1 MLFFSGIIKFM
12 TKVLVTGGAGF
23 IGSHLVD
30 RLIKEGYKVI
40 VIDNLSGG
48 KKENLNPKAIFYKAD
63 ICNLEKILP
72 LFKGVDYVFH
82 TTALPRV
89 PLSIEKPIET
99 NRVNVDGTLNV
110 LYASYKN
117 KVRRVVYSSSSS
129 VYGEQKSLPL
139 KESMIPNPLS
149 PYALQKLIG
158 EYYCKLFS
166 SLYTYSDLHNSVSS
180 LRSSASS
187 LRKSAFLETVSLR
200 YFNVYG
206 PRMDPNGP
214 YALAI
219 GRFLK
224 LKKEGKPLTIYGD
237 GKQTRDFTFV
247 DDVVEANILAMKSKK
262 VGKGEVINICY
273 GKNYSINYVAK
284 LIGGKKI
291 YLPKRKGEPRHTLG
305 DNSLAKKLLDWNPK
319 INLEEGIEICKKYFG
334 V

>member
-1 MLFFSGIIKFM
+1 M

-40 VIDNLSGG
+40 VIDNLSSG
-48 KKENLNPKAIFYKAD
+48 KKENLNPKAIFHKVD
-63 ICNLEKILP
+63 ICNLEKILS
-72 LFKGVDYVFH
+72 LFKGVNYVFH
-82 TTALPRV
+82 TAALPRV
-89 PLSIEKPIET
+89 QLSIDKPIET
-99 NRVNVDGTLNV
+99 HRVNIDGTLNV

-117 KVRRVVYSSSSS
+117 KVRRVIYSSSSS

-139 KESMIPNPLS
+139 KESMTPNPLS
-149 PYALQKLIG
+149 PYALQKLVG

-166 SLYTYSDLHNSVSS
+166 SLYD
-180 LRSSASS
+180 
-187 LRKSAFLETVSLR
+187 LETVSLR

-206 PRMDPNGP
+206 PRMDPEGP
-214 YALAI
+214 YALVI

-237 GKQTRDFTFV
+237 GKQTRDFTYI

-273 GKNYSINYVAK
+273 GKNHSINYVAK
-284 LIGGKKI
+284 LIGDKKV

-305 DNSLAKKLLDWNPK
+305 DNSLAKKLLGWKPK
-319 INLEEGIEICKKYFG
+319 ISLEEGIEICKKYLL
-334 V
+334 

>member
-1 MLFFSGIIKFM
+1 M
-12 TKVLVTGGAGF
+12 KVLVTGGAGF

-30 RLIKEGYKVI
+30 RLIEEGYKVI

-48 KKENLNPKAIFYKAD
+48 KKENLNPKAVFHKAD

-82 TTALPRV
+82 LAANPRV
-89 PLSIEKPIET
+89 IFSVEKPIET
-99 NRVNVDGTLNV
+99 HKVNIDGTLNV

-117 KVRRVVYSSSSS
+117 KVKRVIFASSSA
-129 VYGEQKSLPL
+129 VYGSIKKLPL
-139 KESMIPNPLS
+139 KENMIPNPIS
-149 PYALQKLIG
+149 PYGLHKLVD

-166 SLYTYSDLHNSVSS
+166 SLYN
-180 LRSSASS
+180 
-187 LRKSAFLETVSLR
+187 LETVSLR

-206 PRMDPNGP
+206 PRMDPEGP
-214 YALAI
+214 YALVI

-237 GKQTRDFTFV
+237 GKQTRDFVFV

-284 LIGGKKI
+284 LIGGKKV
-291 YLPKRKGEPRHTLG
+291 YLPKRKGEMRHTLG
-305 DNSLAKKLLDWNPK
+305 DNSLARKLLSWKPK
-319 INLEEGIEICKKYFG
+319 FSLEEGIEICKKYFL
-334 V
+334 